1 MQLLLVVALAALL
14 SSVTA
19 FRASTGTWR
28 RFTPELAA
36 GPRPL
41 HDKFTV
47 EKGTPDLLNEL
58 GVSSWPTWTTAGST
72 KYQTGVKS
80 PLKIYDCNEL
90 SYITKGSMEITDA
103 DTGITALVETG
114 DFVTFPLG
122 FRCYWLVKQTVT
134 KSWYLY

>member
-1 MQLLLVVALAALL
+1 M
-14 SSVTA
+14 
-19 FRASTGTWR
+19 
-28 RFTPELAA
+28 
-36 GPRPL
+36 
-41 HDKFTV
+41 
-47 EKGTPDLLNEL
+47 NEL

-80 PLKIYDCNEL
+80 PLKVYDCNEL
-90 SYITKGSMEITDA
+90 SYVTKGSMEITDA
-103 DTGITALVETG
+103 DTGVTALVEPG